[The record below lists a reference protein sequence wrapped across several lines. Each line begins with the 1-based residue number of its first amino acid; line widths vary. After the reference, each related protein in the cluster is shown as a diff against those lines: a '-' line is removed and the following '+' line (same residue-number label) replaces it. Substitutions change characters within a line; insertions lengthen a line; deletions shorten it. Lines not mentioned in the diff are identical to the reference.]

1 MKEQNGLEEFYVNK
15 NNKKLRLGYTTG
27 SCAAGAAKAAT
38 IMLLKN
44 NLIQTIELMT
54 PKGILLHLKI
64 EDSKRQKEWVSC
76 AVRKDGGDDPDE
88 TNGILIYAKV
98 SKLLEPSIQI
108 KGGIGVGKITKKG
121 LEQPIGEAAINK
133 VPRKMIIESIQKVC
147 KECNYKGGILVEISV
162 PAGVEIAR
170 KTFNPRLGI
179 VGGISILG
187 TSGIVV
193 PMSEDALIQSIRIE
207 MKMLVENGM
216 EYLII
221 TPGNYGEEF
230 LKKNMSIDISYSMKC
245 SNYIGETIDMA
256 IELGIKGILFASHIG
271 KFIKVSGGIMNT
283 HSRCADSRAE
293 LMASHALRAGISL
306 EGAKKILGTI
316 TTEEAIEILIKEEIL
331 EHTMEKVLD
340 RIQYY
345 LEYRSYKKLELGV
358 ILFSNVYG
366 TLGKTKSVAS
376 LISKI
381 KTNIRSLQCQ

>member
-1 MKEQNGLEEFYVNK
+1 MKEQNRLEQLYVNK
-15 NNKKLRLGYTTG
+15 YNKKLRLGYTTG
-27 SCAAGAAKAAT
+27 SCAAGAAKAAA
-38 IMLLKN
+38 IMLLKKN
-44 NLIQTIELMT
+44 TIQTVELMT

-64 EDSKRQKEWVSC
+64 EDSKRQEEWVSC
-76 AVRKDGGDDPDE
+76 AIRKDGGDDPDE
-88 TNGILIYAKV
+88 TNGILVYAKV
-98 SKLLEPSIQI
+98 SKLLESSIQI
-108 KGGIGVGKITKKG
+108 KGGIGVGRITKKG

-133 VPRKMIIESIQKVC
+133 VPRKMIIESIQEVC
-147 KECNYKGGILVEISV
+147 KACNYKGGILVEISV
-162 PAGVEIAR
+162 PAGVEIAK

-193 PMSEDALIQSIRIE
+193 PMSEDALIESIRIE
-207 MKMLVENGM
+207 MKMLAENGAK
-216 EYLII
+216 YLII

-230 LKKNMSIDISYSMKC
+230 LKKNMSMDLSYSMKC

-256 IELGIKGILFASHIG
+256 IELGIKGILFISHIG

-306 EGAKKILGTI
+306 EGAKKILDTI
-316 TTEEAIEILIKEEIL
+316 TTEEALEILIEENVL
-331 EHTMEKVLD
+331 ENTIEEVLH

-345 LEYRSYKKLELGV
+345 LEHRSYKKLEFGV

-366 TLGKTKSVAS
+366 MLGETKSVAS
-376 LISKI
+376 LISKL
-381 KTNIRSLQCQ
+381 KKQDLEKHQ

>member
-256 IELGIKGILFASHIG
+256 IELGIKGILFVSHIG

-345 LEYRSYKKLELGV
+345 LEHRSYKKLELGV